1 MKKAITMSLEEQKTI
16 NDNNQRNFSMVE
28 LWKDNMIK
36 RIKKAVIKE
45 EMLANGIY
53 IPYGK
58 VLGDKKYVI
67 LVCD

>member
-1 MKKAITMSLEEQKTI
+1 
-16 NDNNQRNFSMVE
+16 MVE